1 MVPLMARDVS
11 ITKPGL
17 VQHAKAAQREVVRL
31 QALLVDTADTHTQ
44 ASTDA
49 ATAKTALDALIVTIA
64 ALTPS

>member
-1 MVPLMARDVS
+1 MSRDVS

-17 VQHAKAAQREVVRL
+17 VQHAKAAQREIVRL
-31 QALLVDTADTHTQ
+31 QTRLADTADTHTQ

-49 ATAKTALDALIVTIA
+49 ATAKTALDALIITIA